1 MSTSFK
7 FETGTAPS
15 TASVLPES
23 SRHGVQDRVNQGP
36 ATRVAEELTTAH
48 PLETRLSN
56 WDNSQLGIKLH
67 MQRRVYGL
75 HAPMRTMMELQA
87 VGQTPSLLN
96 SRASQIQRDILLGR
110 DETFDM
116 SDLYNDCSEVELDVH
131 RMLAARLNV

>member
-1 MSTSFK
+1 MSTPLK
-7 FETGTAPS
+7 FETDTAPS
-15 TASVLPES
+15 TASVLPET
-23 SRHGVQDRVNQGP
+23 SRHGVQDRVNHGP
-36 ATRVAEELTTAH
+36 ATRVADELTTAH
-48 PLETRLSN
+48 PLEARLTN